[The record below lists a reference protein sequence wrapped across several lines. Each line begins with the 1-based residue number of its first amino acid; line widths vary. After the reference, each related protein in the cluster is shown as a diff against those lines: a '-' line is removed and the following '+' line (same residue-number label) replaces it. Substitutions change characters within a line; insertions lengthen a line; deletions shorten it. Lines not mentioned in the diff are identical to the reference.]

1 MMRLVAFGISA
12 VLLTG
17 CASFAKTASIEEA
30 YEHYDS
36 KDYDEV
42 LVHITRAENFSE
54 ISPETR
60 IKLTY
65 LKAHTY
71 EQLGEKGKA
80 KTLYTYLIEQ
90 HSDSQYGYF
99 SKEKLA
105 SFE

>member
-1 MMRLVAFGISA
+1 MMKLVAFGISA

-17 CASFAKTASIEEA
+17 CGSFAKTASIEEA
-30 YEHYDS
+30 YEHYFS

-60 IKLTY
+60 IELTY
-65 LKAHTY
+65 LKAQTY
-71 EQLGEKGKA
+71 AQLGEKEKA

-90 HSDSQYGYF
+90 HTDSLYGYF
-99 SKEKLA
+99 AKENLA
-105 SFE
+105 NFE

>member
-1 MMRLVAFGISA
+1 MRLVALGVSA
-12 VLLTG
+12 VILTG
-17 CASFAKTASIEEA
+17 CASFAKTASIEAA

-42 LVHITRAENFSE
+42 LVHISRAENFSE

-60 IKLTY
+60 IELAY
-65 LKAHTY
+65 LKAQTY

-90 HSDSQYGYF
+90 HADSLYGYF
-99 SKEKLA
+99 AKEKIA
-105 SFE
+105 GFE